1 MNPCEID
8 MANIASEV
16 MAIIAKRLR
25 APRTNVQLA
34 DRLED
39 LGIESID
46 AVEMI
51 FDLEEKFD
59 IQIPYNVN
67 DARPE
72 FDTVGDIVSAI
83 QRLVASKT

>member
-1 MNPCEID
+1 MQADVEKD
-8 MANIASEV
+8 V
-16 MAIIAKRLR
+16 LAIIGSKVRVENKTTLT
-25 APRTNVQLA
+25 PE

-59 IQIPYNVN
+59 VEIPYNAN
-67 DARPE
+67 TAGAE
-72 FDTVGDIVSAI
+72 FSTVGDVIAAI
-83 QRLVASKT
+83 QKLVDNKANNKA